1 MNYEPLLHYLPL
13 NLRAVDLR
21 GRVFSG
27 DFEGSSASLANQR
40 KERLNHFFLLI
51 NTDQS
56 IRYGEPAFIVY
67 QPSIRIL
74 LLLVSYSHCR
84 QSAQN
89 LLSIVTLRLAPY
101 SQSRGFNKAIRC

>member
-1 MNYEPLLHYLPL
+1 MNYEPLLLYLPL

-51 NTDQS
+51 N
-56 IRYGEPAFIVY
+56 P
-67 QPSIRIL
+67 L
-74 LLLVSYSHCR
+74 
-84 QSAQN
+84 
-89 LLSIVTLRLAPY
+89 
-101 SQSRGFNKAIRC
+101 